1 MFGKCQGGSGECFVT
16 QVLRGWRE
24 CSNAYVIAEH
34 ENCCSRLRAGGG
46 RGHDDKSDEGRK
58 LSTCGRW

>member
-1 MFGKCQGGSGECFVT
+1 MKTVVNISKCFVT

-34 ENCCSRLRAGGG
+34 ESRSRLRVGGG
-46 RGHDDKSDEGRK
+46 RGHDDKYDEGRK
-58 LSTCGRW
+58 LSTWAMVTN